1 MKNLLWIFLLIFL
14 QKSFSQK
21 KENDSLNVEKLEEV
35 VLRNKNKVKSK
46 NPNTDVIFFSNE
58 DLKKA
63 VTIMG
68 ETDPIKL
75 IQLSSGVQTG
85 AEGQSGF
92 MVRGGNPSMNLVYL
106 DDIYLHNISHIGGF
120 FPLLNSDYIKNL
132 SFYKGGFNA
141 EDGGRLSSITKINSK
156 TSLGEETTMGS
167 IGLLAAKLTTT
178 INLKDW
184 NTKILVSGRRTYL
197 EAINALM
204 GSSVLGEGRNY
215 YFYDYFFKV
224 ETQINQNN
232 KIAFTNFNTRDAY
245 ENHETVKKLNLD
257 WRNNLLGVSW
267 LYNSFSNFKNK
278 LSLSSSNFQL
288 HNKTDNFPFNYSFSS
303 KFNSWSLKNT
313 SSLVLKNHSLDFGL
327 VVNKIKNTPKDVRA
341 DILGETQID
350 IQNDNDFDLLENSI
364 FFQDLWKLKE
374 NISLKGGVRLT
385 NYQLNSN
392 GDFNSWYAEPRVS
405 LHYEFK
411 DSQAIKLSYQ
421 YLRQYLHQARINTFS
436 MPVEYYIPTNNNL
449 PFQKSNQVSAGYY
462 FDSKNISGEI
472 SAYYKHIN
480 DYSEFKNGA
489 LNNLFNSDLYTDV
502 VIGRLNSYGIETHL
516 EARFKKINGS
526 INYTF
531 SRTKAKFSEINDEK
545 LFPVVFDRPHNLN
558 VALSYKL
565 TDRLSLNGLFVF
577 TSGQNYTP
585 IKDIRIV
592 NEFLVL
598 NFGDKNSARFP
609 SYHRL
614 DVGVNYQFKKRRN
627 FTSSLDF
634 TIYNLYNRQNT
645 FYINHVVDGSIEE
658 NNFTINS
665 YYESLFPIIPSL
677 TWNFSF

>member
-167 IGLLAAKLTTT
+167 IGLLVAKLTTT

-204 GSSVLGEGRNY
+204 GASVLGEGKGY
-215 YFYDYFFKV
+215 YFYDYLLKV
-224 ETQINQNN
+224 ETRINQKN
-232 KIAFTNFNTRDAY
+232 KIAFTNFNTKDAY
-245 ENHETVKKLNLD
+245 ESHEEVKKLNLD
-257 WRNNLLGVSW
+257 WKNSLLGVSW
-267 LYNSFSNFKNK
+267 SYNSFSNFKNI
-278 LSLSSSNFQL
+278 LSISSSDFKLTNT
-288 HNKTDNFPFNYSFSS
+288 TDDFPFNYAFSS
-303 KFNSWSLKNT
+303 KYAIWSLKNT
-313 SSLVLKNHSLDFGL
+313 SSLVLKNHSLDFGFA
-327 VVNKIKNTPKDVRA
+327 VNKIKNTPKDVRA

-350 IQNDNDFDLLENSI
+350 IQNDNDSDLLENSI

-392 GDFNSWYAEPRVS
+392 GNFNSWYVEPRVS

-472 SAYYKHIN
+472 STYYKHIN

-489 LNNLFNSDLYTDV
+489 LNNLFNSDLYNDV

-531 SRTKAKFSEINDEK
+531 SRTKAKFSEINDGK

-665 YYESLFPIIPSL
+665 FYESLFPIIPSL
-677 TWNFSF
+677 TWSFSF